1 MEVMGDK
8 LSAKQAVKSYNVPLV
23 PGVDEA
29 ISDVMAAKKIAAEV
43 GFVNEKSFMR
53 TFKAWTGQTP
63 DEFRTNAKQ
72 PCS

>member
-1 MEVMGDK
+1 MASD
-8 LSAKQAVKSYNVPLV
+8 LLLRSTRPIKQ
-23 PGVDEA
+23 
-29 ISDVMAAKKIAAEV
+29 IAAEV